1 VEQKLSARCNPTP
14 VFYDLN
20 KVVNQ
25 IEGQMVKIAVA
36 ALMLFAAMV
45 PAAANPDF
53 DLGPKVGSAVPDIG
67 TLLDSTST
75 PRTLKSLMGDK
86 GLVLFFFR
94 AASWCPYCQ
103 AQLMDL
109 NGGLKQFEA
118 RGYGLAGL
126 SYENPAT
133 NAAFIAERG
142 IGYPLLSDP
151 GSKIIDRFALRD
163 PQYKPGSKAY
173 GVPRPIIFI
182 LNRSGV
188 IQAKL
193 YEETYTKRPPATL
206 VVQTLDNLKN

>member
-1 VEQKLSARCNPTP
+1 MIR
-14 VFYDLN
+14 
-20 KVVNQ
+20 
-25 IEGQMVKIAVA
+25 IAAA
-36 ALMLFAAMV
+36 ALMFFAAMV
-45 PAAANPDF
+45 PAAADPDF
-53 DLGPKVGSAVPDIG
+53 ELGPKIGSTVPDIG
-67 TLLDSTST
+67 SLLDSTST
-75 PRTLKSLMGDK
+75 PRTLKSLMGPK
-86 GLVLFFFR
+86 GVVLFFFR

-109 NGGLKQFEA
+109 NGGLKEFEA
-118 RGYGLAGL
+118 HGYGLAGI
-126 SYENPAT
+126 SYEDPAK
-133 NAAFIAERG
+133 NAAFTAERG

-182 LNRSGV
+182 LSHSGV

-193 YEETYTKRPPATL
+193 YEATYTKRPPTTL

>member
-1 VEQKLSARCNPTP
+1 MIR
-14 VFYDLN
+14 
-20 KVVNQ
+20 
-25 IEGQMVKIAVA
+25 IAAA
-36 ALMLFAAMV
+36 ALMFLATMV

-53 DLGPKVGSAVPDIG
+53 ELGPQIGSVIPAIG
-67 TLLDSTST
+67 APLDSTST
-75 PRTLKSLMGDK
+75 PRTLKSLMGPK

-109 NGGLKQFEA
+109 NGGLKEFEA
-118 RGYGLAGL
+118 RGYGLAGI
-126 SYENPAT
+126 SYEEPAK

-151 GSKIIDRFALRD
+151 GSKIIDRFSLRD
-163 PQYKPGSKAY
+163 PQYKQGSKAF

-182 LNRSGV
+182 LSHSGV

-193 YEETYTKRPPATL
+193 YEAAYTKRPPATL